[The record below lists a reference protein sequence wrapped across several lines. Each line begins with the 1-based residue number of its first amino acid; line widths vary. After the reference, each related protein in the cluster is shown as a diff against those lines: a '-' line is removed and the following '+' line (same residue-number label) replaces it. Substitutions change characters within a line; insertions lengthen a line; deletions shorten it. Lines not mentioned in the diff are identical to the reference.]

1 MPVMESYV
9 LIVFVVFNLKLQMK
23 CFCSIFF
30 VVFAI
35 FFWISNERNDEII
48 STRDICILY
57 DDNIMHH
64 HLISHCFIILLLPE
78 LFAAY
83 FYILAFTIFV
93 AGTTAHQ
100 ALLSVSSF
108 KKAVLLFIALIFWS
122 CLSLM
127 TLALPEKH
135 SWYSFEGRI
144 EVIKLEISA
153 FIVDSFQ
160 FHSIYVQSLMQ
171 EFPFPESLWLLQQKS
186 PSFGWDCAA
195 ILGGCITFVVL
206 FVYLC
211 GKSHLVSD
219 LQSFFVIVCLETW
232 QKSKVNGSCDTG
244 CSLMSFE
251 LLYARVHVSH
261 CANASWLKG
270 DVCVFLVIGRSVL
283 QNQFD

>member
-1 MPVMESYV
+1 MGMNKIWTATELYSWGNHCHM
-9 LIVFVVFNLKLQMK
+9 IKIWGNHCHMNK
-23 CFCSIFF
+23 
-30 VVFAI
+30 
-35 FFWISNERNDEII
+35 FWR
-48 STRDICILY
+48 
-57 DDNIMHH
+57 
-64 HLISHCFIILLLPE
+64 
-78 LFAAY
+78 
-83 FYILAFTIFV
+83 
-93 AGTTAHQ
+93 
-100 ALLSVSSF
+100 
-108 KKAVLLFIALIFWS
+108 
-122 CLSLM
+122 
-127 TLALPEKH
+127 EK
-135 SWYSFEGRI
+135 W
-144 EVIKLEISA
+144 VIKLEISA

-261 CANASWLKG
+261 CANASWLKS